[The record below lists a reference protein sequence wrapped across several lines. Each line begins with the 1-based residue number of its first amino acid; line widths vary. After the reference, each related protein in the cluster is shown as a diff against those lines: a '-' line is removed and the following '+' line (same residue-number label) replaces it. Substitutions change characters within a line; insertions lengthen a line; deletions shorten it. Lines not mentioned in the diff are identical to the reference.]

1 MVQETGYPIKI
12 LSNFLTSGVMLS
24 APHEVAKLD
33 PKFIT
38 GLTDAEG
45 SFSIKISKI
54 GENTFVWVYIFEI
67 KSY

>member
-1 MVQETGYPIKI
+1 MVQETGYPVKI
-12 LSNFLTSGVMLS
+12 LSNLLISGVMLT
-24 APHEVAKLD
+24 APHEVIKLD

-54 GENTFVWVYIFEI
+54 GLR
-67 KSY
+67 